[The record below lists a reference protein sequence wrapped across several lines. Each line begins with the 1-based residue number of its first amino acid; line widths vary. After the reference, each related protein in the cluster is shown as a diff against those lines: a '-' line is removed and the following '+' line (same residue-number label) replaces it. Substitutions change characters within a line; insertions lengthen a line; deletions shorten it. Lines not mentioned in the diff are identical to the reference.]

1 MLAMTFDASGEVGS
15 STTLHYSKIM
25 CEEVEL
31 QASLRISLI
40 IRRGVVSFNE
50 IGLQYSGV

>member
-1 MLAMTFDASGEVGS
+1 MLAMTLDASGEVS
-15 STTLHYSKIM
+15 SSSTLHYSKIM

-31 QASLRISLI
+31 QASLSISYI
-40 IRRGVVSFNE
+40 IRRRVVSFNE